1 MITNTF
7 KEISFHEAS
16 TLFHQQTVWFDLEID
31 PASGKVNFI
40 KVKDGFRILSFLKN
54 NNDIEIP
61 WNKIIKI
68 GNDVIIVD
76 TYLNVNSKKEEK

>member
-1 MITNTF
+1 MKLSELITKDVINEQDGL
-7 KEISFHEAS
+7 K
-16 TLFHQQTVWFDLEID
+16 LGKVYDLEID
-31 PASGKVNFI
+31 PASGKVSFI
-40 KVKDGFRILSFLKN
+40 KVKDGFRIFSFLKN

-76 TYLNVNSKKEEK
+76 TYLNVNNKKEEK

>member
-1 MITNTF
+1 M
-7 KEISFHEAS
+7 ER
-16 TLFHQQTVWFDLEID
+16 LVL
-31 PASGKVNFI
+31 
-40 KVKDGFRILSFLKN
+40 LKN

-76 TYLNVNSKKEEK
+76 TYLNVNNKKEEK

>member
-1 MITNTF
+1 MKLSELITKDVINEQDGL
-7 KEISFHEAS
+7 K
-16 TLFHQQTVWFDLEID
+16 LGKVYDLEID

-40 KVKDGFRILSFLKN
+40 KVKDGLRILSFLKN

>member
-1 MITNTF
+1 MKLSELITKDVINEQDGL
-7 KEISFHEAS
+7 K
-16 TLFHQQTVWFDLEID
+16 LGKVYDLEID

-40 KVKDGFRILSFLKN
+40 KVKDGLRILSFLKN
-54 NNDIEIP
+54 SNDIEIP

>member
-1 MITNTF
+1 MKLSELITKDVINEQDGL
-7 KEISFHEAS
+7 K
-16 TLFHQQTVWFDLEID
+16 LGKVYDLEID

-76 TYLNVNSKKEEK
+76 TYLNVNGKKEEK